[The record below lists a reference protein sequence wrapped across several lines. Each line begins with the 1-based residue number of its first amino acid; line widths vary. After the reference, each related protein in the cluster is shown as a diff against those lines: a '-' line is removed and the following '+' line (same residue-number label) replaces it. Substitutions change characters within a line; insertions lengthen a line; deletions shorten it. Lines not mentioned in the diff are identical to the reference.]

1 MIFQVSDLKGNH
13 FLDPLNDDLHN
24 IESLYIKGDLYIKYF
39 RYSNSLYT
47 RTTQAMTNHTPIGEY
62 HLRFF
67 LKESFIL
74 QTQVLSVG
82 QVDESCTRL
91 TQENSIEDSVQDSL
105 SYILKPH
112 GPC

>member
-1 MIFQVSDLKGNH
+1 MIFQVSDLKSNH
-13 FLDPLNDDLHN
+13 FLDPLDNDLHN
-24 IESLYIKGDLYIKYF
+24 IKSLYIKGDLYIKYF
-39 RYSNSLYT
+39 RYSNSLCT

-67 LKESFIL
+67 LKESFML
-74 QTQVLSVG
+74 QIQILSVR
-82 QVDESCTRL
+82 QVNESCTGL